1 MWLTPRRK
9 GREAGMLSALGCRPR
24 PVGVLAFVGL
34 PAAEQLDLQLSNSRL
49 VRKNESFLCLT
60 PVF

>member
-9 GREAGMLSALGCRPR
+9 GREAGMLSALG
-24 PVGVLAFVGL
+24 VGPDLSGSTFVGL

-49 VRKNESFLCLT
+49 VRKNGHFSA
-60 PVF
+60 